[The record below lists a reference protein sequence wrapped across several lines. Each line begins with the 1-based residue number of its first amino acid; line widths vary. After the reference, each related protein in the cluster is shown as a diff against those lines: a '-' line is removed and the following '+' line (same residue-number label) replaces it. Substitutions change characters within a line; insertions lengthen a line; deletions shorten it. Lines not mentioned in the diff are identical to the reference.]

1 MSYGIELKE
10 ILDKCNLS
18 DLERKKFEDFMDSK
32 VIKCKEAYPDEMD
45 LRKAIEV
52 DPVLNQ
58 ARKKIYQA
66 GLWGNIIVLW
76 KRCTEKNETWI

>member
-1 MSYGIELKE
+1 MIYGIELKE

-18 DLERKKFEDFMDSK
+18 DLEREKFEDFMDSK
-32 VIKCKEAYPDEMD
+32 VIKNKEAYPNEVD

-52 DPVLNQ
+52 DPVLDQ

-66 GLWGNIIVLW
+66 GKWENIIALW
-76 KRCTEKNETWI
+76 RKFY